1 MGGGGGDVWG
11 PKVHYEELKGR
22 VERGELDSGSS
33 SSSSN
38 VTQKRVDVNFESRIR
53 HDFCVREREQ
63 SVIVSR
69 YVARRLIEEG
79 GVGTRIGIGIRKR
92 SKL

>member
-1 MGGGGGDVWG
+1 LGGGGGDVWG

-22 VERGELDSGSS
+22 VERGELDSG

-63 SVIVSR
+63 SVIVSQF
-69 YVARRLIEEG
+69 VARRLLEEG
-79 GVGTRIGIGIRKR
+79 GVGTGIGIRKR